1 METVTLVGYI
11 AALCSM
17 ISFSPQAWKVIK
29 TRDTSSIAAPMYA
42 VSVLAFAFWLVFG
55 IMKGEWAIIV
65 TNAVCLILSSFILIM
80 TLLPSAKKEAVAEV
94 LDRTISGT
102 EG

>member
-1 METVTLVGYI
+1 MEPVTLVGYV

-42 VSVLAFAFWLVFG
+42 VSVVAFAFWLVFG
-55 IMKGEWAIIV
+55 VMKGEWAIIV
-65 TNAVCLILSSFILIM
+65 TNAVCLVLSSFILII
-80 TLLPSAKKEAVAEV
+80 TLLPTAKKEAVAEA
-94 LDRTISGT
+94 LDSTISGT
-102 EG
+102 QP

>member
-42 VSVLAFAFWLVFG
+42 VSVLAFAFWLAFG

-80 TLLPSAKKEAVAEV
+80 TLLPSAKKEVVAEV